1 MYKYL
6 LLDIDDTLIEYD
18 YSTSYAFNQMLKKFK
33 FKTNLT
39 YEDFKKYELYYWE
52 NINKEKNENS
62 NISSIDKIELLRIEL
77 IKSFF
82 DINYNF
88 AYKMYLYYESMLA
101 EKVKKTEN
109 YDNNLIL
116 LNKFSDIIILS
127 LEKQL
132 VESLKIKVFMIEIIM
147 EIMTLN
153 LIVMLR
159 V

>member
-1 MYKYL
+1 
-6 LLDIDDTLIEYD
+6 
-18 YSTSYAFNQMLKKFK
+18 MLKKFK

-52 NINKEKNENS
+52 NITKEKNENS

-82 DINYNF
+82 DINYNL

-116 LNKFSDIIILS
+116 LNKFSDIIIS
-127 LEKQL
+127 TNGNRKQAIKKL
-132 VESLKIKVFMIEIIM
+132 QQIKI
-147 EIMTLN
+147 LH
-153 LIVMLR
+153 IVLDI
-159 V
+159 VSAQDCGY

>member
-116 LNKFSDIIILS
+116 LNK
-127 LEKQL
+127 
-132 VESLKIKVFMIEIIM
+132 
-147 EIMTLN
+147 
-153 LIVMLR
+153 
-159 V
+159 